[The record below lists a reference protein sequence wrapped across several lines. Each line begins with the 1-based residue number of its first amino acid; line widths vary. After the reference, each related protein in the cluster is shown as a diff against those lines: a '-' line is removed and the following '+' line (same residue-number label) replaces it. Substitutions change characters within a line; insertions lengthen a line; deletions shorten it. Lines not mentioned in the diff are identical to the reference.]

1 MTTRAKRKV
10 ESALTGRGFKRDD
23 THHHRFVHYNADGH
37 ATGIRTHTSH
47 GAKPKD
53 LGNALVKDMADQ
65 CRLSKADFLRL
76 VDCDLTREGYERF
89 VHRRAR

>member
-10 ESALTGRGFKRDD
+10 ESALTSKGFKRDD
-23 THHHRFVHYNADGH
+23 THHHRFVHYNADDQ

-53 LGNALVKDMADQ
+53 LGNSLLKDMADQ
-65 CRLSKADFLRL
+65 CRLSKADFLPL
-76 VDCDLTREGYERF
+76 VDCDLTRDSYERLI
-89 VHRRAR
+89 RDNAG